1 MWDAAGRLTFKAQTS
16 EPDRQKALDAGLMWA
31 GITFVSG
38 AEAAEANF
46 FLDFVNPGPD
56 TLVVLGYRTDP
67 GRHDH
72 RTHTA
77 PGIETGKRDKFNGHL
92 NGLKKLRA

>member
-1 MWDAAGRLTFKAQTS
+1 MLDRSGTGSPL
-16 EPDRQKALDAGLMWA
+16 PDRKRC
-31 GITFVSG
+31 SG
-38 AEAAEANF
+38 AVQANF

-67 GRHDH
+67 GAARH
-72 RTHTA
+72 RKHTA
-77 PGIETGKRDKFNGHL
+77 PGIETGKRDKFNSHL